1 MQSEAANDR
10 GGVGSRSF
18 IGLVLTQLF
27 GVFNDNMLRWF
38 AVPAA
43 QTVMDKDLSLS
54 VGLACFT
61 VPYLLFAVPAGF
73 VADRF
78 SKRTVIVTCK
88 VAEILIMA
96 IAIWAVSTGSPYF
109 LFGVVALAGT
119 HSALF
124 TPSKY
129 GSIPE
134 LVSHENLSA
143 ANGWMG
149 LTTVVASAA
158 GFVAG
163 YALYGAVLPDLK
175 NPPTYSGFESLA
187 EAPYGAV
194 LPDLKNP
201 PTISQLTLPAAALIG
216 VAVAGT
222 LMSLLIRST
231 PIANPDRKPNFNVF
245 AAAWHDLKLLKSNQ
259 ALFRT
264 ALGIAFFWM
273 LASLSQLTIDPFAQ
287 ETLGLAK
294 QHVGVLGAI
303 LVLGL
308 GVGSVLAGMASK
320 GKVELGIVPVGAAG
334 ITASA
339 ILLFVT
345 GKFVDPTG
353 VPTEQ
358 ISFYL
363 SCTWLFMLGASAGFF
378 DIPLES
384 NLQHRSEASTRGT
397 ILAATNFMTFGFIL
411 GASVLFYFL
420 RSVLDFTPGA
430 VFLIGGLG
438 TFPVIA
444 FAFMVLPQATV
455 RFIVWVTSLF
465 VYRIKVVGK
474 EHIPEQGGALI
485 VCNHVTWLDGILML
499 LISDR
504 PVRMLAYADYVAG
517 KGWISWL
524 CDTFGVIPIKG
535 NGGPRA
541 LIQALKTA
549 REAAI
554 NGELVCIF
562 AEGALTRTGQLQS
575 FQRGLLRIVEG
586 TQVPVVPAYLDQ
598 LWGSVFSY
606 QRGRFFWKLPNKWPF
621 PVTILFGRPIAD
633 PDSVNEV
640 RQAVEQLGVD
650 AVSHRHNFMIPPR
663 QMLRACK
670 AARTRSKIADSAG
683 MDLTGGK
690 FLTATLALGRVLMR
704 DHLAADEKMVGVLL
718 PPSAGGAI
726 VNAALALHGR
736 TSVNLNY
743 TLSDEVVNYC
753 IKEAGIRHVITS
765 QKFLEKKPM
774 QLDAEVILVE
784 DVKAGVKPMDKLAAA
799 YGAFVEPVAL
809 LERRLGLHRIAPDD
823 LLTVIFTSGSTGEP
837 KGVMLSHKNV
847 GSNIASV
854 NQLFQLIE
862 KDTLLGVLPFFHSFG
877 YCLMLWAP
885 LTLPPKGVYHF
896 NPLDGRTIGH
906 LCEKHRVTIIAATPT
921 FLKTYLKRC
930 TKEQMQH
937 VDLAI
942 CGAEKLPEALAKE
955 FQDAFG
961 VWPTEGYGA
970 TELSPLA
977 SCTVPD
983 ERNNAAGTGQSG
995 WKPGTV
1001 GRPIPNCAARVI
1013 DPDTRQDLGVNK
1025 PGLLQIKGP
1034 NVMVGYL
1041 NRPDKTAEAIQDGWY
1056 NTGDIAVIDDEG
1068 FITITGRLSRFSKIG
1083 GEMVPHIRIEEELAR
1098 IVEDGSSEE
1107 PEIRV
1112 AVTAVPDAN
1121 KGERIIVLHKKLSKP
1136 IDQILNELS
1145 AAGLPNLWL
1154 PGADCFLEVE
1164 IIPLLGTGKL
1174 DLRGIKDVASAKF
1187 AK

>member
-1 MQSEAANDR
+1 MDTGVGGEQR
-10 GGVGSRSF
+10 GVGSKSF
-18 IGLVLTQLF
+18 VGLILTQFF
-27 GVFNDNMLRWF
+27 GVLNDNMLRWF
-38 AVPAA
+38 AVRAVG
-43 QTVMDKDLSLS
+43 TVMDKNLSAA

-61 VPYLLFAVPAGF
+61 VPYILFAVPAGF

-78 SKRTVIVTCK
+78 SKRNVIVACK
-88 VAEILIMA
+88 VAEIFIMA
-96 IAIWAVSTGSPYF
+96 LAMLALSTGSSVL
-109 LFGVVALAGT
+109 LFGVVTLAGI

-129 GSIPE
+129 GAIPE
-134 LVSHENLSA
+134 LVSHEALSA

-149 LTTVVASAA
+149 LTTVAASAL
-158 GFVAG
+158 GVVAG
-163 YALYGAVLPDLK
+163 LGLYSAGEIDLHH
-175 NPPTYSGFESLA
+175 PPGLSE
-187 EAPYGAV
+187 
-194 LPDLKNP
+194 
-201 PTISQLTLPAAALIG
+201 LTLPAAAMTG
-216 VAVAGT
+216 VAIVGT
-222 LMSLLIRST
+222 LVSLLIRRT
-231 PIANPDRKPNFNVF
+231 PIANPERKPNFNIF
-245 AAAWHDLKLLKSNQ
+245 AAARHDLGLLISNQ

-264 ALGIAFFWM
+264 ALGVAFFWA
-273 LASLSQLTIDPFAQ
+273 LASLSQLTIDRFGP
-287 ETLGLAK
+287 ETVGLK
-294 QHVGVLGAI
+294 DPYTGVLSAV

-308 GVGSVLAGMASK
+308 GIGSVLAGIASK

-334 ITASA
+334 ITLSS

-345 GKFVDPTG
+345 GMFIDSTVA
-353 VPTEQ
+353 PTEQ
-358 ISFYL
+358 VSVYL
-363 SCTWLFMLGASAGFF
+363 SCVWLFTLGASAGFF
-378 DIPLES
+378 DIPLEA

-397 ILAATNFMTFGFIL
+397 ILAATNLMTFSFIL
-411 GASVLFYFL
+411 GASVLFYVL
-420 RSVLDFTPGA
+420 RSVFGLSPAA

-438 TFPVIA
+438 TIPVIA
-444 FAFMVLPQATV
+444 FAFNVLPQATI
-455 RFIVWVTSLF
+455 RFIVWVASML
-465 VYRIKVVGK
+465 VYRIRVIGK
-474 EHIPEQGGALI
+474 EHIPQEGGALI

-499 LISDR
+499 LVSDR
-504 PVRMLAYADYVAG
+504 PVRMLAYADYVTG
-517 KGWISWL
+517 KGFTSWL
-524 CDTFGVIPIKG
+524 CSTFGVIPIKG
-535 NGGPRA
+535 DGGPRA

-586 TQVPVVPAYLDQ
+586 TQVPVIPAYLDE

-606 QRGRFFWKLPNKWPF
+606 HGGRFFWKFPSKWPF
-621 PVTILFGRPIAD
+621 PISILFGRPIAN
-633 PDSVNEV
+633 PDSVTEV

-670 AARTRSKIADSAG
+670 QAKSRSKIADSAG
-683 MDLTGGK
+683 MDLNGGK
-690 FLTATLALGRVLMR
+690 FLTATLALGRVLTR
-704 DHLAADEKMVGVLL
+704 EYIKADEKMVGVLL

-726 VNAALALHGR
+726 VNAALAVYAK

-743 TLSDEVVNYC
+743 TLSDDVVNYC
-753 IKEAGIRHVITS
+753 IKEAGIKRVITS
-765 QKFLEKKPM
+765 KKFLEKKPM
-774 QLDAEVILVE
+774 QLDAEVVLIE
-784 DVKAGVKPMDKLAAA
+784 DVKERVGKMDKFMAA
-799 YGAFVEPVAL
+799 YGTFVEPVSL
-809 LERRLGLHRIAPDD
+809 LERRLGLHRVGADE

-837 KGVMLSHKNV
+837 KGVMLSHLNV

-854 NQLFQLIE
+854 NQLFQLTE

-885 LTLPPKGVYHF
+885 LILPPKGVYHF
-896 NPLDGRTIGH
+896 NPLDGRTIGQ

-937 VDLAI
+937 VNLAI

-1013 DPDTRQDLGVNK
+1013 DPDTRQELGVNK

-1041 NRPDKTAEAIQDGWY
+1041 NRPDKTAEAIHDGWY
-1056 NTGDIAVIDDEG
+1056 NTGDIAIIDDEG

-1083 GEMVPHIRIEEELAR
+1083 GEMVPHIRIEEELAK
-1098 IVEDGSSEE
+1098 IVEDPSSEE

-1112 AVTAVPDAN
+1112 AVTAVPDES
-1121 KGERIIVLHKKLSKP
+1121 KGERLIVLHKKLTKP
-1136 IDQILNELS
+1136 VDQILKALS

-1154 PGADCFLEVE
+1154 PGSDSFLEVE
-1164 IIPLLGTGKL
+1164 SIPLLGTGKL
-1174 DLRGIKDVASAKF
+1174 DLRGIKDVAMEKF